1 MKRVLCVACL
11 SLPLLAGAQSNSS
24 GGPRPA
30 ERSKENRAKAVERC
44 KAERG
49 VDCETPQGLKE
60 WQLLER
66 SRREAIQDGSRHRLP
81 QR

>member
-1 MKRVLCVACL
+1 MKRILCAACL

-24 GGPRPA
+24 GASRPA
-30 ERSKENRAKAVERC
+30 DRPKEIQTKAVERC
-44 KAERG
+44 KANRG
-49 VDCETPQGLKE
+49 VDCDTPEGLKE

-66 SRREAIQDGSRHRLP
+66 SRREAIKDGSRHRLP